1 MLTLDLQNVTI
12 ELKEGS
18 VKNVG
23 ATNKSATVK
32 LYDIAGVDVREFGD
46 SRVKLTFEDGEDNE
60 VEVALSPDDAR
71 AVAAGIDALADES
84 RVFD

>member
-71 AVAAGIDALADES
+71 AVAAGIETLADKS